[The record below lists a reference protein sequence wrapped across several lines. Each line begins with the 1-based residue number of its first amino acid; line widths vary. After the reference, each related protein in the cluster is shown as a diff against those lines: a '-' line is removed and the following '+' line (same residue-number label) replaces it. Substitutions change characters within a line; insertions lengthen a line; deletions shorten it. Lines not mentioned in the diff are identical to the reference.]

1 MDKKHR
7 YMFRHHGKGRTLA
20 HNLRLATL
28 LSFVAGMV
36 NICGVFSVKTLT
48 TNVTGHFAFF
58 AEEMVLE
65 NYTLAFVFILYVLC
79 FLFGSFLSG
88 LLTEITSRSKSNFSP
103 ALPPMIVE
111 ILVLILVWVYSYFY
125 GTTGNNVHIIVSAL
139 LFAMGV
145 QNSLVTQVSKSIVRT
160 THLTGLFTDLGI
172 ELAQLIFYRAP
183 SEVKRLKQSIY
194 LRVAIILFFFIGCIV
209 GGFLFKYYELK
220 TLLIA
225 SFFLII
231 TLFYDLIRYKLY
243 FLKRRIFTDN

>member
-1 MDKKHR
+1 
-7 YMFRHHGKGRTLA
+7 MFRHHGRGRTLA

-58 AEEMVLE
+58 AEEVVLE
-65 NYTLAFVFILYVLC
+65 NYTLAFIFILYVLC

-88 LLTEITSRSKSNFSP
+88 FLTEVTPRIGFGFSP
-103 ALPPMIVE
+103 ALPPLILE
-111 ILVLILVWVYSYFY
+111 ILVLVLVWMYSFFY
-125 GTTGNNVHIIVSAL
+125 GVAGNDIHVVVCGL

-145 QNSLVTQVSKSIVRT
+145 QNSLVTQVSNSIVRT

-172 ELAQLIFYRAP
+172 ELAQILFYRKP
-183 SEVKRLKQSIY
+183 SEIKKLQQSIY
-194 LRVAIILFFFIGCIV
+194 LRSAIILFFFTGCV
-209 GGFLFKYYELK
+209 SGGFLYKYFELK

-225 SFFLII
+225 TFFLII

-243 FLKRRIFTDN
+243 FLKRRIFTNY

>member
-1 MDKKHR
+1 
-7 YMFRHHGKGRTLA
+7 MFRHHGKGRTLT

-28 LSFVAGMV
+28 LSFIAGMV
-36 NICGVFSVKTLT
+36 NICGVFSVRTLT

-58 AEEMVLE
+58 AEEMVLK
-65 NYTLAFVFILYVLC
+65 NYTLAFIFIVYVLC

-88 LLTEITSRSKSNFSP
+88 LLTELTARRTNLSP
-103 ALPPMIVE
+103 ALLPMVVE
-111 ILVLILVWVYSYFY
+111 ISILVLVWLYSYFY
-125 GTTGNNVHIIVSAL
+125 GTAGNNVHVIVSAL

-183 SEVKRLKQSIY
+183 SEIKKLKQSIY
-194 LRVAIILFFFIGCIV
+194 LRTAIILFFFIGCIV
-209 GGFLFKYYELK
+209 GGFLFTYFELK

-225 SFFLII
+225 SLFLVI
-231 TLFYDLIRYKLY
+231 TLFYDYIRYKFY
-243 FLKRRIFTDN
+243 FLKRRIFTDS

>member
-1 MDKKHR
+1 
-7 YMFRHHGKGRTLA
+7 MFRHHGKGRTLA

-58 AEEMVLE
+58 AEEIILE
-65 NYTLAFVFILYVLC
+65 NYTIAFIFILYVLF

-88 LLTEITSRSKSNFSP
+88 LLTEITSRSKSNIPP
-103 ALPPMIVE
+103 ALPPMVVE
-111 ILVLILVWVYSYFY
+111 ILVLILVWLYSYLY
-125 GTTGNNVHIIVSAL
+125 GTAGNNVHVIVSAL

-145 QNSLVTQVSKSIVRT
+145 QNSLVTQVSESIVRT

-183 SEVKRLKQSIY
+183 SEIKRLQQSIY
-194 LRVAIILFFFIGCIV
+194 LRTAIILFFFIGCIV

-220 TLLIA
+220 TLLVA
-225 SFFLII
+225 SSFLIL

-243 FLKRRIFTDN
+243 FLKRKLFTDN